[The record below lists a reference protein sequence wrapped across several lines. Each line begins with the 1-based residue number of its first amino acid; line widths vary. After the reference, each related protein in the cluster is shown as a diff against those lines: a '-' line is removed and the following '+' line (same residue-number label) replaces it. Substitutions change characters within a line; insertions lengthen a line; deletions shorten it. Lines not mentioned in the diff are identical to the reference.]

1 MACKKGEIYNPKT
14 KRCIADTPAN
24 RKRIGKA
31 SRKTGRKG
39 SRKTG
44 RKASRKTSR
53 KTGRK
58 GSRKASKESGR
69 MIYLTAGGLTRSYP
83 ANTDFGKMFENV
95 QSFFLKNLTAKEKKE
110 LNTTEITLA
119 DYIDASYPIVED
131 LRKVGPNKYEILYG
145 T

>member
-31 SRKTGRKG
+31 P
-39 SRKTG
+39 

-53 KTGRK
+53 KTGRKGSRKASRKASRK

-95 QSFFLKNLTAKEKKE
+95 QNFFLKNLTVKEKKE
-110 LNTTEITLA
+110 LDTTKKTLA